1 MVLYGTLSYGMGAY
15 YRWVLSTDGCE
26 GRGGGAYAY
35 CKLCPNPDEVV
46 APILLLAAYGVV
58 EI

>member
-1 MVLYGTLSYGMGAY
+1 MTMTNTGTKTREKNISDK
-15 YRWVLSTDGCE
+15 TD
-26 GRGGGAYAY
+26 
-35 CKLCPNPDEVV
+35 PDEVV